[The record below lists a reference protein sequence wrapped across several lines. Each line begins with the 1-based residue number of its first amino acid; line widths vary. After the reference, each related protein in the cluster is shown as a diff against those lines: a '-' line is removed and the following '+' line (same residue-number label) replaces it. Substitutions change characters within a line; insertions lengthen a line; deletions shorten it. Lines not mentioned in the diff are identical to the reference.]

1 MFEQLHQILLGF
13 GFHYLLVRNIP
24 RDASITL
31 VDQASGFY
39 VKEYVTTEGAFKV
52 ALSFQDDPYTE
63 LPSAFIIRRPEKYQG
78 CLLPHINLG
87 GYLCYVEQK
96 EADWDPNDLPST
108 YSAIDEQIQN
118 TLEDAVSSAERGV
131 PYDNEIE
138 GEFASYWCPQ
148 KTMYLLSTPQNDKL
162 QCYIA
167 RAKSAHNGK
176 SEEWVVCSGG
186 QYEESVK
193 WSAQR
198 NLDVDRI
205 KSFPTFYFRIKP
217 TSLGGITWPPKDFK
231 NFLEWLSKVD
241 PAGKTRLLDNFAN
254 NPVKRRVLL
263 FDVFGQ
269 DIIGLY
275 VELNNHAT
283 ELKRYTRR
291 KGQRKRNHGNLANS
305 LSGKNSFKEFIRV
318 GVIRADK
325 ETLMSRNSSRPKV
338 GDLGSR
344 RIALIGCGT
353 IGGYVA
359 SLILRSGAGCGNGY
373 LHIYDDDDYK
383 PHNFGRHPLPSSYFG
398 ENKALAM
405 TDHLQSSIH
414 QECKIVG
421 INRRFPITTETLKK
435 YDVIIDATGRP
446 PVSKRISSTVRSL
459 SLEDRP
465 VVIHG
470 FNDGNGRD
478 SKVLI
483 DNGSCCF
490 GCMLAEP
497 MLYQNGVDTRFEGI
511 DQSAEK
517 RVSCGSTYTP
527 YDAAVSTITA
537 SMIQEA
543 ALYTLEEK
551 LPWTYCE
558 HMFDGSK
565 SRKPKIQRRQNN
577 CEICHGRC

>member
-1 MFEQLHQILLGF
+1 M
-13 GFHYLLVRNIP
+13 
-24 RDASITL
+24 
-31 VDQASGFY
+31 
-39 VKEYVTTEGAFKV
+39 
-52 ALSFQDDPYTE
+52 
-63 LPSAFIIRRPEKYQG
+63 
-78 CLLPHINLG
+78 
-87 GYLCYVEQK
+87 
-96 EADWDPNDLPST
+96 
-108 YSAIDEQIQN
+108 
-118 TLEDAVSSAERGV
+118 
-131 PYDNEIE
+131 
-138 GEFASYWCPQ
+138 
-148 KTMYLLSTPQNDKL
+148 
-162 QCYIA
+162 
-167 RAKSAHNGK
+167 
-176 SEEWVVCSGG
+176 
-186 QYEESVK
+186 
-193 WSAQR
+193 
-198 NLDVDRI
+198 
-205 KSFPTFYFRIKP
+205 
-217 TSLGGITWPPKDFK
+217 
-231 NFLEWLSKVD
+231 
-241 PAGKTRLLDNFAN
+241 LDNFAN

-359 SLILRSGAGCGNGY
+359 SLVLRSGAGCGNGY
-373 LHIYDDDDYK
+373 FHIYDDDDYK

-398 ENKALAM
+398 QNKALAM

-421 INRRFPITTETLKK
+421 INRRFPITTETLEK

-459 SLEDRP
+459 SIESRP

-470 FNDGNGRD
+470 FNDGNGRA

-497 MLYQNGVDTRFEGI
+497 MLYQNGVDTRFVGI

-517 RVSCGSTYTP
+517 KISCGSTYTP

-577 CEICHGRC
+577 CGICHGRC